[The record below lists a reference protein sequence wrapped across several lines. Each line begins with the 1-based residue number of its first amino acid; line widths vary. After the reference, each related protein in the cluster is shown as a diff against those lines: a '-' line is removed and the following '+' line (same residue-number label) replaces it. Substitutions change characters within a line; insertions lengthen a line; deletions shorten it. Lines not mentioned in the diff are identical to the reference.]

1 MGIVN
6 SRKDDENDEND
17 RYKEN
22 QPDLQ
27 IRIEFFVFLRL
38 NIQYGTTI
46 NAVGKKMGI
55 FLSAFRAFFCSHHLS
70 RYPSGTMV
78 PDLLIKPI
86 FCDDSF

>member
-1 MGIVN
+1 MRIVN
-6 SRKDDENDEND
+6 SREDDVNDEND

-27 IRIEFFVFLRL
+27 IRIDFFIILRF

-55 FLSAFRAFFCSHHLS
+55 FLSAFRAFFCGHN
-70 RYPSGTMV
+70 PSLVSLRNHGAGSA
-78 PDLLIKPI
+78 D
-86 FCDDSF
+86 